1 MASFNLELNS
11 DITPGFGSYTQA
23 TQNADGT
30 PNLRHYPEDVCVNIP
45 GSCGGTYLVG
55 GDQSADLK
63 IAKYGFENIPQT
75 VGESIKRVKVWF
87 ANPYTAQME
96 TPFEPKIAA
105 IQSAKLTINGSPVAT
120 SDDPIVYPLQGEGV
134 GDRVTW
140 WHYIEFTGLDI
151 DISSADTISNSIEM
165 TVGDHAAFNDNWEV
179 SNLYLEVNSETPKP
193 YTSIRINN
201 VTSDIVSTDPAQ
213 SCLTNFSKN
222 EGQTFEVELYHDGTV
237 NIGTT
242 IDFTIAASPN
252 DAICSN
258 GGFTLSDIASVTV
271 DGVSATSTSIEDSQK
286 AKKIVITLATD
297 ALTEDAE
304 LFRLTFAT
312 TDSLGNT
319 TTLDDPGNFSAWN
332 PSHLAQTCDMHITDV
347 VPLNVVSVNPTYRTV
362 LPAYIPLTLQANETN
377 SATFTFKRTGSTT
390 DTLNVS
396 YRLFGTAQAGVDYTG
411 SQVGTVTFAPG
422 ITVVPLSL
430 PTIAD
435 SLVDPVEIVRLR
447 IDPTANYDIAAGK
460 QFAEVTIA
468 SDDIISSEI
477 KRAGSNIHT
486 SVRGVPGSTA
496 FDYNLGAYSV
506 LKKDGSVVSWGQ
518 GAYGAGQLYFNG
530 TGHTDLAL
538 HNRNDI
544 VQIFSNPYA
553 FAAIKEDG
561 TVLTWGDYRFGGV
574 QRVITGD
581 TTPDA
586 YHTSTSVHFIQQVG
600 RIFSTQKAFA
610 SLGPIVTPFYGGVK
624 TWGHA
629 SHGGDSNSVATQIAN
644 GVSQVFSTRSAFA
657 ALKTDGSVVT
667 WGDSGYGGDSSSVD
681 LSEGVTQIFS
691 NYNAF
696 AALKTTT
703 GLSPTAGSV
712 VTWGGSGGDSS
723 SVATQISSGVVRIF
737 STRYAFAALKEDGS
751 VVTWGNAGYGGDSSS
766 VDWSGGVT
774 QIFST
779 EGAFAALKT
788 DGSVVTWG
796 GSWSGGNSSSSV
808 ATQIANGVIQIF
820 STPSAFAALKED
832 GSVVTWGEAGS
843 GGASGSVATQ
853 LTSVIHIF
861 SNSHAF
867 AALKA
872 DGSVVTWGN
881 PDKGGDQ
888 VVVGAIGA
896 IPVSVAT
903 QLSSGVVRIFSTPD
917 SFAALKE
924 DGSVVTWGG
933 GGGGNSGNLNS
944 SYADLL
950 NVRTSVNS
958 DTYDILDPV
967 NPDDNPPTLNAIDH
981 IILNEDADTQ
991 TVNLTGISDGDSGTQ
1006 PLQITVTSS
1015 NPSLIPTPTVAYTS
1029 PNVFGSLSFTPTLG
1043 LSGTST
1049 ITVTV
1054 TDGGLDNDL
1063 SATTDNKTF
1072 SRTFTITVNSVN
1084 DLPTLDPLVDM
1095 TVDKN
1100 ASAQTVSLTG
1110 ITDGDD
1116 DTQALTV
1123 TAVSSA
1129 TGTIPNPTVT
1139 YTSNNT
1145 TGSLVFTPVTNQ
1157 TGTATIT
1164 VTVQDDGAGTIA
1176 RSFDVTV
1183 VDFNT
1188 PPTLNAISNVT
1199 IEENDP
1205 EQTVNLAGITAG
1217 GSDSQ
1222 ALQVTATS
1230 SDTSIIPNP
1239 VITYT
1244 SAQTTGTLKF
1254 TPVTNQHG
1262 TVTITVTVEDAG
1274 LDNNLS
1280 ITSDNLT
1287 FSQTFTV
1294 TVNQIIVPSYY
1305 VVDIELVSHDGV
1317 DAIDLESCQTDG
1329 NCFAQVC
1336 HIDDYLN
1343 PVAEYLTA
1351 FGHIPS
1357 DPLNIES
1364 SGSINSTLS
1373 AEISGVVNLLSTTE
1387 ISNSGLSVDYS
1398 VSQSVDS
1405 LGELQA
1411 KYTDKLSGDFGDYN
1425 CAQKLYPIADVSH
1438 SYFVTSSGTHS
1449 DLYKSIDEG
1458 VFSGDGIKE
1467 NGVSTLI
1474 ADSTT
1479 FIHPSS
1485 IHTDGEFSYKFKV
1498 TTPIVRPDY
1507 TRLRIRAAAP
1517 LFTHEAKIPPKYTF
1531 TDIKFEDPD
1540 GDLVVE
1546 YNDIVVSGDSTYIG
1560 MSGDANFTT
1569 YSSSPKVNWDDT
1581 YPELNGTE
1589 YTLSFNLLSE
1599 DVGDAFSVGFDTG
1612 FEEDYDIPDP
1622 LHSGDDYLAL
1632 HGSPLSTM
1640 SQGFLNPTDTIRI
1653 SAIEICNSGKYGP
1666 RIEDSINLFSEVRPT
1681 GNKVQRTLIPTLMPL
1696 VDFDSTIYPTV
1707 SSVWYANDDANFSNY
1722 NTTGTKRLIHNINN
1736 SLDSDFIIMN
1746 HTSGV
1751 ADSGKLTLKMSH
1763 NADPNNLK
1771 TRTRGAFDLGFDGT
1785 IGGTC
1790 IRNGAFNRLNI
1801 EDDDINDGFFVADRD
1816 CITLRVRAKK
1826 QSDSRDY
1833 VLDVV
1838 GYSDDCILNMTSAVG
1853 GFLQASSGNPIGNYP
1868 VSSGFSGSDDLALS
1882 AKSLSQRENYFQVS
1896 GDNSHFVNLGED
1908 HYSLVDGPLVNS
1920 TEFAWYEIPLKIYD
1934 DNVTLGRSR
1943 DYRMSSL
1950 LENLYLDIYPLPSG
1964 ASISKVEM
1972 LVTYAPQNALQ
1983 IVTEGGEVRKVTS
1996 EDRPEP
2002 KIFPSSMQPNDSY
2015 LNAGSG
2021 YGSLSYIS
2029 GIPQAYSTKNTSLK
2043 TNYSRRW
2050 RGMDGLTEGPYDQ
2063 QSFGFGF
2070 YNPQLDY
2077 PFLSGFYGFDTET
2090 GTSVIPDVGN
2100 LTGVIS
2106 STYSTYRIKNL
2117 GWRFK
2122 NSTLFT
2128 NQLPGHTG
2136 AYETIDWSSLSNG
2149 SNNFHNHPLS
2159 GQIADAFNTAI
2170 RISGHNSSINF
2181 GDINIVPDSGFSM
2194 YARFSPDANVSGV
2207 GYDLFESGCLFS
2219 KWDTGNDLEF
2229 ALGYASGFLRGYAR
2243 DNAGAVH
2250 TVQDPAICSGYQYPL
2265 SVILTYN
2272 DDGRSGLKLY
2282 TDNEFEPNWQTM
2294 RASSVAPFKLHTAD
2308 SNFVVG
2314 NSTGSGV
2321 GFNMFLT
2328 ELGISNSGNVVYS
2341 NPDPTYKQ
2349 VTAQKF
2355 LENNR
2360 SFWWD
2365 NTDTSSND
2373 GYTLWQNI
2381 DEDTRTDWD
2390 LGEFKYQPFSLAFK
2404 QYTKRT
2410 NRDLVSFKVFGDGQP
2425 YYAKTDQ
2432 TLPSTIDSGVAY
2444 HSQIENDFLR
2454 FHLSDT
2460 PNNFYSVYP
2469 RISKDIP
2476 RGYNFIDDALVVE
2489 TVLEHTTNHDI
2500 IWSGGQVGPKLIVS
2514 LYTKKQEPYYETAN
2528 PNWGLINRSTHYL
2541 EPSGGIHRLDSTFT
2555 YDDVCDKSEEW
2566 ATFPIEATLK
2576 EFKEKYFSQDVDDM
2590 FLQYDVVYPSG
2601 GSFESKID
2609 IHTAHVRMEN
2619 AYVNPTADSGILNIA
2634 TSGGNVVDDRD
2645 LMLSLYNGPSPAS
2658 GEFTL
2663 YTIGPIQVENSGLP
2677 LYTSGTLVSREELN
2691 LFTHNFVTIQ
2701 ESGLTLSTSGKMPI
2715 EQSGVVN
2722 LHTLGKGVFTSEVSR
2737 TVNST
2742 TITIGTDSSTIVFNN
2757 ENNTIQSEGLNLK
2770 DDYNY
2775 RVGGT
2780 ITIANSANP
2789 ENNGTY
2795 TITEI
2800 SNTSGTNDT
2809 LTIVNTD
2816 GSNPDLVTGSDDTEG
2831 LTVSGNYIDSIVG
2844 MALTAVNTETAG
2856 LISGIFNLNA
2866 FVSPTAD
2873 TDAIQAN
2880 MPVFVLNDFQTD
2892 PTDNS
2897 GILNL
2902 RTLATSALVSIYPTA
2917 SMNLYL
2923 ETGYA
2928 STNAD
2933 MNLTLYGDN
2942 YSTTASSGSM
2952 NLSTANYAGPSNPLS
2967 TYNYASVGSDYSLWF
2982 NNNIGTGIDLSDNDY
2997 ATLPADDEL
3006 RGVDLIGYGSCT
3018 GNSPDKVT
3026 DAAVVTDDVV
3036 WREEQCVEGGI
3047 MRADKTYTNLEAGYS
3062 GNYYGIRKYTELVP
3076 SYSYFA
3082 TLEMKTGNTEA
3093 IKVPR
3098 DLEEWEYGI
3107 NSDINYSGVK
3117 LIGDDP
3123 ALSGDTSIEYPLPDS
3138 GRNPEDNYGKSVAV
3152 HKDLMVVGSP
3162 FIDIPD
3168 ESGYRMTNAGTAF
3181 VYRRNTDVPGQKAA
3195 WNLDTHL
3202 ILPSGFKRD
3211 FVSREVSNAISVG
3224 DWSIGSKKWNVGQ
3237 EGRELGHSVDIASSG
3252 DTETIVIGAPGA
3264 GWGRTFD
3271 TITESGIPV
3280 CMMVFTDQFNYK
3292 DENLGA
3298 VGNAADKN
3306 KILYR
3311 YFSAPWREDFQPRV
3325 DIKLLVFQLAYDRDE
3340 KPVVNSNIEWFKH
3353 QYMEREDDQDLLEQ
3367 NSKEVIRNG
3376 IVSGIQDAF
3385 LEMFPHNTTSPHSGI
3400 PPIVGIFKDSTLST
3414 KYTLSFNES
3423 VNRFVS
3429 YYNDYSFVSG
3439 VNDPSDAS
3447 PQAGHV
3453 NTIKGDSASF
3463 VLSTVELLNETLDT
3477 GRLNSE
3483 NILKFITS
3491 GVGQEWANS
3500 NAYQFQIPPASG
3512 GRVYIFEKENNEFNL
3527 VQEIK
3532 SKTEKDFT
3540 STFSNNG
3547 IDDYAINLGSIPST
3561 RFGHSVSISDEN
3573 EIITVGSPYDANA
3586 IEVFERNPS
3595 EHTRMLS
3602 NIRPWLV
3609 HQDKTEEVTKY
3620 DLLLTA
3626 SGSTQTAQQ
3635 IYYDLSA
3642 TDKFLL
3648 RIDESYWINRPIELY
3663 KNIYTYGYGNIP
3675 YRGTWGFI
3683 PDEFA
3688 GTSRLGYSTA
3698 VSSSGKTIAVGA
3710 PTDSFNEFDDNN
3722 IWYGGQSSY
3731 NTWASYTNAG
3741 AVRVFGSRNYYPHN
3755 RVVEFYKFG
3764 NLDKTMHP
3772 SVVDQ
3777 GFYDQWDLFYGSE
3790 RPFTRTAFSDIEIPQ
3805 DAGLAFIITPEVDA
3819 ASDEIIQNIKD
3830 WLALGDRTLVLVG
3843 NDPVYEENGLYRG
3856 SNVIVNKILEKLGS
3870 RMSIHPARNAHE
3882 SLAGARNESQVFD
3895 KKYNVVASKVPSY
3908 ATSTR
3913 ISNASIFASGVGDIR
3928 INVSSDL
3935 GPNYLAHEPCDEF
3948 NAGCGLPQMHNGD
3961 LRAEWTEK
3969 CEKTIPGVGA
3979 FDVYYQNSWPFQF
3992 GNPNPS
3998 DECDNPPEGSINR
4011 PNQDIRPI
4019 LVAAEDVPESGYII
4033 PATDPG
4039 SGLIEEQLFR
4049 TSTTNETYFYR
4060 EFAEQ
4065 QIDEVAFS
4073 VYEDANSNVTGVNV
4087 NHFGIGTFDDPDSFT
4102 TSDGSVRDGLLYATG
4117 VNTASSDFN
4126 EVVILAEETIAATKE
4141 QYFDDENNPKG
4152 SVYLIANMT
4161 LESAV
4166 ALGVGGVS
4174 TPNSDQNIAFY
4185 NNLVMKDCSNA
4196 GQVYQLGGW
4205 TGHSSFTSAY
4215 SKSKINQVWGDFE
4228 QSYTENVILGNGDD
4242 EIQQIPNAVNV
4253 LWIANPQG
4261 LPTPADLNVIKNWL
4275 HADPENLGDT
4285 ENPDFVEK
4293 KIVITYGTNAEIA
4306 QNVRSICESLN
4317 LTTKPRRS
4325 DNPHYFEDD
4334 LEETGFFS
4342 RKSHGRD
4349 GDIYQYQNVGLD
4361 ISTVG
4366 CDEGYV
4372 FAGLG
4377 SSDGST
4383 STEVDDLY
4391 VPVSYLVSDAANSVT
4406 GLFFSIE
4413 LGSNTTKLL
4422 YFDGPEDNITETLY
4436 TAAPDSWYV
4445 PGDGAS
4451 ATFNV
4456 ERGSGYRL
4464 FINRVSEN
4472 PNEIIG
4478 LHYSTENVAFPGET
4492 WSLEQDEDDPTIYTD
4507 QVSISPNNYYRT
4519 LSGTTT
4525 NNVETIQLDFYV
4537 PSGDVLS
4544 TTTVKLN
4551 FQTPQI
4557 FAGPNSVPGGRL
4569 GGSLIA
4575 PGTEFHDYLLDRN
4588 TFPATPRLLSMSGCL
4603 LPVINTSQTIS
4614 STGEVPDGQRYYWSE
4629 PTAGTPEREVIIP
4642 ATFRTI
4648 MNDNTQY
4655 CDPNNNPTGA
4665 ENTDPDQEIFNI
4677 LDGVSDKECIGG
4689 SLIQDGPVVCA
4700 VEQETFTGFVN
4711 GLNRSTIVV
4720 ISDSTI
4726 VQGQNAYYRNDTNAG
4741 NQAFVRSLYPVSPG
4755 DPDDDGNFFTKGRNY
4770 EQVQKLLSPE
4780 RGSPGKY
4787 RALSGGIANTTLKF
4801 GSSYSTPS
4809 VNVFS
4814 DTENS
4819 LHPNDVARLPT
4830 PTGSKRLKDETSLFE
4845 TGVIKN
4851 YGAYPRY
4858 SGSIDGVEYMDAG
4871 RGGGVP
4877 DLLKKTGKDY
4887 LDLDVY
4893 STGYPGDLFGYDVS
4907 IHEDKLVVGSPFNA
4921 FESGYPAISW
4931 PSVLNH
4937 YNSGID
4943 PTKISGNGGVGSV
4956 FYFENTGKGVNAT
4969 GSFLSWEYKD
4979 KIKAGCLSLGFDNPP
4994 SWSVALIAHKG
5005 DHNLPG
5011 PFVAA
5016 HAHRNDEF
5024 GRSVAIASDMVVVGA
5039 PCHDFETLHDHIF
5052 ESDTAFIRKD
5062 FNSEFKIH
5070 QHISTDLGC
5079 SGVRVDDLGNDGTPP
5094 DSGIMVLNNG
5104 AVFTFKHR
5112 ITDWPNRIKTWEEAD
5127 KISAQGY
5134 SDRNKVGELSATS
5147 GTENDYFGTSVA
5159 LHRAKRGDSDYTLA
5173 VGSPNHK
5180 YSTSGNHIT
5189 SEDMYNA
5196 GAAYTFDAMLREQ
5209 LPTIPNSNSYMIAR
5223 VFGDREADHL
5233 NTLTLNVSQN
5243 TIGDP
5248 ITYITSGIVNSNSKG
5263 HIFLEASGYD
5273 ASSKGFAIQR
5283 PYVVSVRG
5291 NLLPGTPDSG
5301 SIGLFTTG
5309 KPVDM
5314 SGNMNLMLSG
5324 APSANVYNNMTLYN
5338 RGVLGLDSGNL
5349 QMFLKTVSG
5358 VEQEQVTLYVENE
5371 ILTENLNLRVR
5382 GI

>member
-1 MASFNLELNS
+1 MAINETIRPNGNVNQLWNVYDYTKIIDSNDLTYAMADDDNELVEQIWSFDNPAFTFETLVSVEVFVKHKDAGISGNPDASVNVKIGGSWYTGQNISYNGTYSVVSVSWDGVWSNS
-11 DITPGFGSYTQA
+11 DFNDFQVGITAPDISNKNREYKVAEVYAVISVAEAGYSQITINNQKS
-23 TQNADGT
+23 DS
-30 PNLRHYPEDVCVNIP
+30 PNQPE
-45 GSCGGTYLVG
+45 
-55 GDQSADLK
+55 
-63 IAKYGFENIPQT
+63 FEKSE
-75 VGESIKRVKVWF
+75 GES
-87 ANPYTAQME
+87 
-96 TPFEPKIAA
+96 FEI
-105 IQSAKLTINGSPVAT
+105 
-120 SDDPIVYPLQGEGV
+120 
-134 GDRVTW
+134 
-140 WHYIEFTGLDI
+140 
-151 DISSADTISNSIEM
+151 
-165 TVGDHAAFNDNWEV
+165 
-179 SNLYLEVNSETPKP
+179 
-193 YTSIRINN
+193 
-201 VTSDIVSTDPAQ
+201 
-213 SCLTNFSKN
+213 
-222 EGQTFEVELYHDGTV
+222 ELYHNGIDL
-237 NIGTT
+237 GTT

-252 DAICSN
+252 DSILGN
-258 GGFTLSDIASVTV
+258 GGFTLDDIASVTV
-271 DGVSATSTSIEDSQK
+271 GSTTYEVVEGVLAGQTSVVDGVKTE
-286 AKKIVITLATD
+286 KIVITLAED
-297 ALTEDAE
+297 SISENTEY
-304 LFRLTFAT
+304 FRLTFAT
-312 TDSLGNT
+312 TDSAGNP
-319 TTLDDPGNFSAWN
+319 TTLSSTQESWN
-332 PSHLAQTCDMHITDV
+332 PSNLAQTWDMLITNV
-347 VPLNVVSVNPTYRTV
+347 VPSDVVSVVATQNGTEAGTPV
-362 LPAYIPLTLQANETN
+362 QF
-377 SATFTFKRTGSTT
+377 TFTRTG
-390 DTLNVS
+390 DTSSSLNVS
-396 YRLFGTAQAGVDYTG
+396 YRMFGTAVAGTDYTG
-411 SQVGTVTFAPG
+411 SQTGTVTFGAG
-422 ITVVPLSL
+422 VSSVVLSL
-430 PTIAD
+430 PTIED
-435 SLVDPVEIVRLR
+435 SVINPVKIVGVY
-447 IDPTANYDIAAGK
+447 IDKLSTYDITPAK
-460 QFAEVTIA
+460 QFAEATIVG
-468 SDDIISSEI
+468 DGIVSSEI
-477 KRAGSNIHT
+477 QTSTVPIPRNGSNFT
-486 SVRGVPGSTA
+486 NTNNFMALRT
-496 FDYNLGAYSV
+496 
-506 LKKDGSVVSWGQ
+506 DGSVVNVMSVMS
-518 GAYGAGQLYFNG
+518 
-530 TGHTDLAL
+530 TD
-538 HNRNDI
+538 
-544 VQIFSNPYA
+544 
-553 FAAIKEDG
+553 
-561 TVLTWGDYRFGGV
+561 
-574 QRVITGD
+574 
-581 TTPDA
+581 DA
-586 YHTSTSVHFIQQVG
+586 PPVG
-600 RIFSTQKAFA
+600 
-610 SLGPIVTPFYGGVK
+610 L
-624 TWGHA
+624 
-629 SHGGDSNSVATQIAN
+629 DN
-644 GVSQVFSTRSAFA
+644 VSQVFSN
-657 ALKTDGSVVT
+657 D
-667 WGDSGYGGDSSSVD
+667 
-681 LSEGVTQIFS
+681 I
-691 NYNAF
+691 
-696 AALKTTT
+696 
-703 GLSPTAGSV
+703 
-712 VTWGGSGGDSS
+712 
-723 SVATQISSGVVRIF
+723 
-737 STRYAFAALKEDGS
+737 AFAALKEDGS
-751 VVTWGNAGYGGDSSS
+751 VVTWGHPTAGGDSSGVAAQLS
-766 VDWSGGVT
+766 SGVV

-779 EGAFAALKT
+779 ISAFAALKDNGSVVVWGDATRGGSNNTGVDLSSGVVKIFSNYGAFAALKTNGSVVTWGDSSAGGNGASELSGITDIIDICSTYDSSTKGAFAALRATGEVITWGCVGCSAPQVGNDSSGVQAELVNVVKIFATRNAFAALKSDGSVVTWGGNYGENSGAVAADLSSGVTWISAQWHSFAALKEDGTVVHWGSGGEDGGTDWDDVKSDLTNPATANVIQIYDNVWAFAALKSDGSVVTWGTETNRPNGSNSNSVSADLSSGVKRVYRTDYAFAALKT
-788 DGSVVTWG
+788 DGSVVVWG
-796 GSWSGGNSSSSV
+796 DSAYGGTNNTGVDLSKDIV
-808 ATQIANGVIQIF
+808 RVFANRRNF
-820 STPSAFAALKED
+820 TALKRD
-832 GSVVTWGEAGS
+832 GSVVTWGKDNLG
-843 GGASGSVATQ
+843 
-853 LTSVIHIF
+853 I
-861 SNSHAF
+861 NNN
-867 AALKA
+867 
-872 DGSVVTWGN
+872 VT
-881 PDKGGDQ
+881 
-888 VVVGAIGA
+888 
-896 IPVSVAT
+896 
-903 QLSSGVVRIFSTPD
+903 
-917 SFAALKE
+917 
-924 DGSVVTWGG
+924 
-933 GGGGNSGNLNS
+933 
-944 SYADLL
+944 
-950 NVRTSVNS
+950 NVRTFSNIETL
-958 DTYDILDPV
+958 DTLDPV
-967 NPDDNPPTLNAIDH
+967 ALNDNPPTLNAIDD
-981 IILNEDADTQ
+981 ITIDEDAPEQ
-991 TVNLTGISDGDSGTQ
+991 TVNLTGIGDGDSGTQ
-1006 PLQITVTSS
+1006 PLQITVSSS
-1015 NPSLIPTPTVAYTS
+1015 NPTLIPTPTVTYTS
-1029 PNVFGSLSFTPTLG
+1029 DNVFGSLTFTPAPG
-1043 LSGTST
+1043 LSGEST

-1063 SATTDNKTF
+1063 STTTDNKTF
-1072 SRTFTITVNSVN
+1072 SREFTVGVDSVN
-1084 DLPTLDPLVDM
+1084 DPPTLNTIGDI
-1095 TVDKN
+1095 TIEKN
-1100 ASAQTVSLTG
+1100 SGPHTVSLAG

-1145 TGSLVFTPVTNQ
+1145 TGSLTFTPVTDQ

-1164 VTVQDDGAGTIA
+1164 VTVQDSAGGTVARTFTITVI
-1176 RSFDVTV
+1176 DV
-1183 VDFNT
+1183 NN
-1188 PPTLNAISNVT
+1188 PPTLDAISNVT

-1205 EQTVNLAGITAG
+1205 EQTVNLTGITDGDGVSAP
-1217 GSDSQ
+1217 
-1222 ALQVTATS
+1222 LKVTATS
-1230 SDTSIIPNP
+1230 SNTSIIPNP
-1239 VITYT
+1239 VIAYT

-1254 TPVTNQHG
+1254 TPIQNRFTPVGQP
-1262 TVTITVTVEDAG
+1262 VTITVTVEDAG
-1274 LDNNLS
+1274 LDNDLS
-1280 ITSDNLT
+1280 TTSDNLT
-1287 FSQTFTV
+1287 FSRTFTV
-1294 TVNQIIVPSYY
+1294 TVNEYIPPRYY
-1305 VVDIELVSHDGV
+1305 VIDIELVSHP
-1317 DAIDLESCQTDG
+1317 G
-1329 NCFAQVC
+1329 NQSILLNNGFSAEVC
-1336 HIDDYLN
+1336 HITEYAN
-1343 PVAEYLTA
+1343 PVAEYVRG
-1351 FGHIPS
+1351 FGHTL
-1357 DPLNIES
+1357 DNPLVASGDTSIKSRLTGVLVASGDFLS
-1364 SGSINSTLS
+1364 SGAIP
-1373 AEISGVVNLLSTTE
+1373 
-1387 ISNSGLSVDYS
+1387 NSGLFVTHGPSKHIDGS
-1398 VSQSVDS
+1398 GS
-1405 LGELQA
+1405 LQA
-1411 KYTDKLSGDFGDYN
+1411 TYTDKLAGDFGDYR
-1425 CAQKLYPIADVSH
+1425 CAEKLYPIADISN

-1449 DLYKSIDEG
+1449 DLYSSIDEG

-1479 FIHPSS
+1479 FIQPSS
-1485 IHTDGEFSYKFKV
+1485 IHTDDTFSYKCKV
-1498 TTPIVRPDY
+1498 TTPLVRPEH

-1540 GDLVVE
+1540 GALIVQ
-1546 YNDIVVSGDSTYIG
+1546 YNDIVVSGDSTYIS
-1560 MSGDANFTT
+1560 MSGDENFAT
-1569 YSSSPKVNWDDT
+1569 YSSAPKVNNITYSWDDT
-1581 YPELNGTE
+1581 YPNLSGNE

-1599 DVGDAFSVGFDTG
+1599 DPGDAFSAGFDPG
-1612 FEEDYDIPDP
+1612 FEEDYDVPDP

-1632 HGSPLSTM
+1632 DGSPLSSM
-1640 SQGFLNPTDTIRI
+1640 GQSYINPTPSIRI
-1653 SAIEICNSGKYGP
+1653 SAIEICNSGGRGP
-1666 RIEDSINLFSEVRPT
+1666 RTEDYITLFSEVRST
-1681 GNKVQRTLIPTLMPL
+1681 GNKVQRTLIPTSMPL
-1696 VDFDSTIYPTV
+1696 VDFDTTIYPTV
-1707 SSVWYANDDANFSNY
+1707 SSVWYASDDANFSNY
-1722 NTTGTKRLIHNINN
+1722 NTVGTKRLIHNINN
-1736 SLDSDFIIMN
+1736 SFDSDFIIMN

-1790 IRNGAFNRLNI
+1790 IRNGAFNKLNI

-1826 QSDSRDY
+1826 QSGSRDY

-1838 GYSDDCILNMTSAVG
+1838 GYSDDCILNITSAVG

-1882 AKSLSQRENYFQVS
+1882 ATSLSQRENYFQVS

-1908 HYSLVDGPLVNS
+1908 HYSLVDGPLVNT

-1964 ASISKVEM
+1964 ASISQVEM
-1972 LVTYAPQNALQ
+1972 LVTYAPQNALKM
-1983 IVTEGGEVRKVTS
+1983 ITEGGEVRKVTS

-2063 QSFGFGF
+2063 EAFGFGF

-2077 PFLSGFYGFDTET
+2077 PFLSGFYDFDKEN
-2090 GTSVIPDVGN
+2090 GVSVIPRVGN

-2106 STYSTYRIKNL
+2106 STYSTYRINNL

-2122 NSTLFT
+2122 NSTLFAD
-2128 NQLPGHTG
+2128 QLPGYTG

-2170 RISGHNSSINF
+2170 RISGHNSNINF

-2243 DNAGAVH
+2243 DNAGAIH

-2272 DDGRSGLKLY
+2272 DDGLSGLKLY
-2282 TDNEFEPNWQTM
+2282 TDNEFEPNWQTL
-2294 RASSVAPFKLHTAD
+2294 RASSVAPFHLHSAN

-2328 ELGISNSGNVVYS
+2328 ELGVSNSGNVVYS

-2349 VTAQKF
+2349 ITAQRF

-2360 SFWWD
+2360 LFWWD

-2373 GYTLWQNI
+2373 GYTLWKNI
-2381 DEDTRTDWD
+2381 DEDTRTDWT
-2390 LGEFKYQPFSLAFK
+2390 LGDFKYEPFSLAFS
-2404 QYTKRT
+2404 QISKRT
-2410 NRDLVSFKVFGDGQP
+2410 NRDLVSFKVCSDGQP
-2425 YYAKTDQ
+2425 YYAKTNQ

-2469 RISKDIP
+2469 RISKSLP
-2476 RGYNFIDDALVVE
+2476 RGYNFVDDALVVE

-2500 IWSGGQVGPKLIVS
+2500 TWSGGQVGPKLIVS

-2566 ATFPIEATLK
+2566 ATFPIEAKLK

-2601 GSFESKID
+2601 GSFESTID

-2634 TSGGNVVDDRD
+2634 TSGGHVVDDRD
-2645 LMLSLYNGPSPAS
+2645 LMLSLYNGPSPTS
-2658 GEFTL
+2658 GELTL

-2677 LYTSGTLVSREELN
+2677 LHTSGLFASRGEFN
-2691 LFTHNFVTIQ
+2691 LFTTNFMTIEQ
-2701 ESGLTLSTSGKMPI
+2701 SGLTLSTSGKMPI
-2715 EQSGVVN
+2715 EQSGAVN
-2722 LHTLGKGVFTSEVSR
+2722 LHTLGKGILTS
-2737 TVNST
+2737 
-2742 TITIGTDSSTIVFNN
+2742 
-2757 ENNTIQSEGLNLK
+2757 
-2770 DDYNY
+2770 
-2775 RVGGT
+2775 
-2780 ITIANSANP
+2780 A
-2789 ENNGTY
+2789 
-2795 TITEI
+2795 
-2800 SNTSGTNDT
+2800 SGDH
-2809 LTIVNTD
+2809 L
-2816 GSNPDLVTGSDDTEG
+2816 GFS
-2831 LTVSGNYIDSIVG
+2831 
-2844 MALTAVNTETAG
+2844 LTAVNTETAG

-2880 MPVFVLNDFQTD
+2880 MPIFVLNDFQTD

-2967 TYNYASVGSDYSLWF
+2967 TYNYASAGSDYLYWF
-2982 NNNIGTGIDLSDNDY
+2982 NNNVGTGINVFDNSY

-3006 RGVDLIGYGSCT
+3006 RGVDLIGYGSCI
-3018 GNSPDKVT
+3018 GNSPDKAI
-3026 DAAVVTDDVV
+3026 DAVIETDDVV

-3082 TLEMKTGNTEA
+3082 TLEMKTGNTES

-3123 ALSGDTSIEYPLPDS
+3123 ALSGDASIEYPLPDS

-3168 ESGYRMTNAGTAF
+3168 ESGYKMTNAGAAF
-3181 VYRRNTDVPGQKAA
+3181 VYRRNEDAPGQKADWKLA
-3195 WNLDTHL
+3195 THL

-3211 FVSREVSNAISVG
+3211 FVSREIPNAISF
-3224 DWSIGSKKWNVGQ
+3224 GSWNIDAKKWNVGQ

-3264 GWGRTFD
+3264 GWTRQFD

-3280 CMMVFTDQFNYK
+3280 CMMVFTDQFNYQ
-3292 DENLGA
+3292 DEDLGVIA
-3298 VGNAADKN
+3298 NTAEKN

-3311 YFSAPWREDFQPRV
+3311 YFSAPWLEGFQPRI
-3325 DIKLLVFQLAYDRDE
+3325 DIKLLVFQAARHVDN
-3340 KPVVNSNIEWFKH
+3340 KPVVYSDLEWFNH
-3353 QYMEREDDQDLLEQ
+3353 QYIERENDPDLLEQ
-3367 NSKEVIRNG
+3367 TSKEVIING
-3376 IVSGIQDAF
+3376 NVSGIQDAF
-3385 LEMFPHNTTSPHSGI
+3385 LEMFPHDTTSPHSGI
-3400 PPIVGIFKDSTLST
+3400 PPIVGIFKDNTAST
-3414 KYTLSFNES
+3414 KYTDAFKES
-3423 VNRFVS
+3423 VDRFIS

-3439 VNDPSDAS
+3439 VNDPSNAS

-3453 NTIKGDSASF
+3453 NEIDGNPNTANFLTDS
-3463 VLSTVELLNETLDT
+3463 VKLLDDTLAT
-3477 GRLNSE
+3477 GYLNSQ
-3483 NILKFITS
+3483 NVLKFITS

-3532 SKTEKDFT
+3532 SKTERDFT

-3586 IEVFERNPS
+3586 VEVFERNPS
-3595 EHTRMLS
+3595 EHTRMLN

-3626 SGSTQTAQQ
+3626 SGTTQTAQQ
-3635 IYYDLSA
+3635 IYYDLS
-3642 TDKFLL
+3642 TSDKFLL

-3675 YRGTWGFI
+3675 YRGTWSFI

-3722 IWYGGQSSY
+3722 VWYRSQ

-3741 AVRVFGSRNYYPHN
+3741 AVRVFESRNYYPHN

-3764 NLDKTMHP
+3764 NLDRTMHP

-3843 NDPVYEENGLYRG
+3843 NDPSYEENGLYRD
-3856 SNVIVNKILEKLGS
+3856 SNVILNKILEKLGS

-3882 SLAGARNESQVFD
+3882 ALVGARNESQVFD

-3928 INVSSDL
+3928 INVSDDL
-3935 GPNYLAHEPCDEF
+3935 GPNYLAFTPCNDF
-3948 NAGCGLPQMHNGD
+3948 NAGCGLPHMHNGD
-3961 LRAEWTEK
+3961 LRAEWTEV
-3969 CEKTIPGVGA
+3969 CTKTIPGVGA
-3979 FDVYYQNSWPFQF
+3979 FDVYYKNNWPLQF
-3992 GNPNPS
+3992 GNFEP
-3998 DECDNPPEGSINR
+3998 DCDYPPRGSIRR

-4019 LVAAEDVPESGYII
+4019 LVAAEDVPERTYTI
-4033 PATDPG
+4033 PAVPPASSLMSEPIYAD
-4039 SGLIEEQLFR
+4039 LEEN
-4049 TSTTNETYFYR
+4049 TTYLQR

-4073 VYEDANSNVTGVNV
+4073 IYEDDNSNFAGVNI
-4087 NHFGIGTFDDPDSFT
+4087 NQYSRGTFDDPDSFT
-4102 TSDGSVRDGLLYATG
+4102 TADGSTRDGLIYATG
-4117 VNTASSDFN
+4117 VNQATPPISQT
-4126 EVVILAEETIAATKE
+4126 EVLAEETIAITKE
-4141 QYFDDENNPKG
+4141 QYFDDENNPTIH
-4152 SVYLIANMT
+4152 SVYLMANMS
-4161 LESAV
+4161 LESSV
-4166 ALGVGGVS
+4166 ALGVNNVD
-4174 TPNSDQNIAFY
+4174 TPNSDQNILFY
-4185 NNLVMKDCSNA
+4185 NNLIMKDCINA

-4205 TGHSSFTSAY
+4205 TGRSSFTSAY
-4215 SKSKINQVWGDFE
+4215 S
-4228 QSYTENVILGNGDD
+4228 QSAITQAWSEYQGLESYRENVILGSNSEAG
-4242 EIQQIPNAVNV
+4242 EIQEIPDDVNV

-4261 LPTPADLNVIKNWL
+4261 LPTEADLNAIKSWL
-4275 HADPENLGDT
+4275 HAEPQNLGDT
-4285 ENPDFVEK
+4285 ENPNLVEK
-4293 KIVITYGTNAEIA
+4293 KIVITYGANQEIA
-4306 QNVRSICESLN
+4306 SNVRSICESLN

-4325 DNPHYFEDD
+4325 ENPYGPQVYFG
-4334 LEETGFFS
+4334 GFFLRS
-4342 RKSHGRD
+4342 AHGLNN
-4349 GDIYQYQNVGLD
+4349 GVYQHQNVGLD
-4361 ISTVG
+4361 ISTIG
-4366 CDEGYV
+4366 CTEGYV
-4372 FAGLG
+4372 FA
-4377 SSDGST
+4377 SIT
-4383 STEVDDLY
+4383 NATEVDGGLFI
-4391 VPVSYLVSDAANSVT
+4391 PLPSINHVSLPDVADPTNFVYSS
-4406 GLFFSIE
+4406 FFSIE

-4422 YFDGPEDNITETLY
+4422 YFDGPPDQIVEDILI
-4436 TAAPDSWYV
+4436 ASPDSWYV
-4445 PGDGAS
+4445 PGNNAS

-4456 ERGSGYRL
+4456 EKGSGYRL

-4472 PNEIIG
+4472 TNEQ
-4478 LHYSTENVAFPGET
+4478 LSLSYSTNNVAFPGGGD
-4492 WSLEQDEDDPTIYTD
+4492 WFLEQDEDDPTIFSD
-4507 QVSISPNNYYRT
+4507 QVFVPPGDFYHEHR
-4519 LSGTTT
+4519 LSSTT
-4525 NNVETIQLDFYV
+4525 NHNIETLQLDFYV
-4537 PSGDVLS
+4537 PSGDTLG
-4544 TTTVKLN
+4544 TTTFKLN
-4551 FQTPQI
+4551 FKTPQNT
-4557 FAGPNSVPGGRL
+4557 AGPSQIGG
-4569 GGSLIA
+4569 GLIE
-4575 PGTEFHDYLLDRN
+4575 PDTSFHDYLLDNN
-4588 TFPATPRLLSMSGCL
+4588 TFPATTRLLSISGCL
-4603 LPVINTSQTIS
+4603 LPVNNS
-4614 STGEVPDGQRYYWSE
+4614 SFTTTETTQVQVGERFYWRITNQGS
-4629 PTAGTPEREVIIP
+4629 PERIVTLP
-4642 ATFRTI
+4642 ATFRPI
-4648 MNDNTQY
+4648 MTDNTKY
-4655 CDPNNNPTGA
+4655 CDPGNNPTGA
-4665 ENTDPDQEIFNI
+4665 GDTDPDQEIFNT
-4677 LDGVSDKECIGG
+4677 LDGESDKECLGG
-4689 SLIQDGPVVCA
+4689 SEIEDGPMVCA
-4700 VEQETFTGFVN
+4700 VERENFSGFVN
-4711 GLNRSTIVV
+4711 GLNKSTIVV

-4741 NQAFVRSLYPVSPG
+4741 NQAFMRSLYPVSPG
-4755 DPDDDGNFFTKGRNY
+4755 DPDDDGNFFTEGRNY
-4770 EQVQKLLSPE
+4770 SQVQKLLSPE

-4787 RALSGGIANTTLKF
+4787 LALSSIDNTTLKF
-4801 GSSYSTPS
+4801 GDSNYSTPS

-4819 LHPNDVARLPT
+4819 LHPNDIFREPD
-4830 PTGSKRLKDETSLFE
+4830 PDTGEEIKEAIDIFE
-4845 TGVIKN
+4845 TGIIKN

-4858 SGSIDGVEYMDAG
+4858 SGVINGVDYMDAR

-4893 STGYPGDLFGYDVS
+4893 STGYPGDLFGYDIS
-4907 IHEDKLVVGSPFNA
+4907 MYEDKLVVGSPFNA
-4921 FESGYPAISW
+4921 FTSGHPAISW

-4943 PTKISGNGGVGSV
+4943 PAKISGNGGVGAV
-4956 FYFENTGKGVNAT
+4956 FYFERTEKASNVV
-4969 GSFLSWEYKD
+4969 GSFLPWEYKD
-4979 KIKAGCLSLGFDNPP
+4979 KIKAGCLSLGFDNPTVDNL
-4994 SWSVALIAHKG
+4994 SDHKG
-5005 DHNLPG
+5005 DHNVLPAD
-5011 PFVAA
+5011 VIA

-5024 GRSVAIASDMVVVGA
+5024 GRSVAITSDMLAVGA
-5039 PCHDFETLHDHIF
+5039 PCHDFETIHQHVF
-5052 ESDTAFIRKD
+5052 YSDTAFIRKD
-5062 FNSEFKIH
+5062 FNAEFKIH
-5070 QHISTDLGC
+5070 EHNSWDLGC
-5079 SGVRVDDLGNDGTPP
+5079 SGNRVDLFEG
-5094 DSGIMVLNNG
+5094 DSGKMVLNNG

-5127 KISAQGY
+5127 KINAQGY
-5134 SDRNKVGELSATS
+5134 SDRNTDLIDAASS

-5159 LHRAKRGDSDYTLA
+5159 LHRAKRGDSDYTLV
-5173 VGSPNHK
+5173 VGSPNHN

-5189 SEDMYNA
+5189 SENMENA

-5209 LPTIPNSNSYMIAR
+5209 LPTIPNSNSFMTAR

-5243 TIGDP
+5243 TTGDP
-5248 ITYITSGIVNSNSKG
+5248 ITYTTSGIVNSNSKG

-5273 ASSKGFAIQR
+5273 ASTKGFAIQR

-5301 SIGLFTTG
+5301 SFTLFTTG

-5324 APSANVYNNMTLYN
+5324 APSANVYNNMALYN

-5382 GI
+5382 GK